1 VPVAV
6 QRDRPS
12 VARWP
17 AHHLSVIDGGDL
29 PPPPPYRLAGRSSRP
44 PSYRAGFRISQTTI
58 PGTGMSTGCPSVS
71 PRGYALGPTNPPRI
85 IRAAEPSGLRWG
97 GFAPPLF
104 VTHPDIRTR
113 WRSTVRF
120 RDRFDAPS
128 PASRARSSGKY
139 LGSEAT
145 EERETD
151 RGRGKKRGKKPRE
164 RERNEATRLFTPNH
178 PTPPFSP
185 ITPSSPPPFHPRGHL
200 LTPEALPRGRLPNR
214 HVLEK
219 FPRSPRW

>member
-1 VPVAV
+1 M
-6 QRDRPS
+6 
-12 VARWP
+12 
-17 AHHLSVIDGGDL
+17 

-113 WRSTVRF
+113 WRSTVRL

-128 PASRARSSGKY
+128 TLPYHSRFVRSRNPARRCHALVPIHCRRRTTRPVSCYALFQGWLLLSQPPGCHSGPTAFRTEHGLGDLSGWSGLLPSRRPTLAPAVSLRGWAGGIRS
-139 LGSEAT
+139 L
-145 EERETD
+145 
-151 RGRGKKRGKKPRE
+151 
-164 RERNEATRLFTPNH
+164 
-178 PTPPFSP
+178 
-185 ITPSSPPPFHPRGHL
+185 PSV
-200 LTPEALPRGRLPNR
+200 GRL
-214 HVLEK
+214 
-219 FPRSPRW
+219 

>member
-1 VPVAV
+1 MPVAV

-44 PSYRAGFRISQTTI
+44 PSYRAGFRISQTTSS
-58 PGTGMSTGCPSVS
+58 GTGMSTGCPSVS
-71 PRGYALGPTNPPRI
+71 PQGYALGPTNPPRI

-128 PASRARSSGKY
+128 TLPYHSCSEEQKSSASV
-139 LGSEAT
+139 
-145 EERETD
+145 
-151 RGRGKKRGKKPRE
+151 PC
-164 RERNEATRLFTPNH
+164 
-178 PTPPFSP
+178 FSP
-185 ITPSSPPPFHPRGHL
+185 DTLSAPDHSTSEL
-200 LTPEALPRGRLPNR
+200 LRTLSRVAASKPTSWLSQRPDCLS
-214 HVLEK
+214 H
-219 FPRSPRW
+219 